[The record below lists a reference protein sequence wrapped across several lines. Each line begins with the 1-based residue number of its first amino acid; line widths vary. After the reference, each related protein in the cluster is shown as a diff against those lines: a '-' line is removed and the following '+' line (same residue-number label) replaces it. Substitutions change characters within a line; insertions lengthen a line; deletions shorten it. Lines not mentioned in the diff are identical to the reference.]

1 MKEYFESV
9 DEKRAN
15 VIKETN
21 KTLWSKSK
29 DSIDPLDK
37 WKEAKKNGLIKPLG
51 YEPEPSKSSS
61 KTGVNIII
69 PINPI
74 GIPKYDAGERFDIRL
89 PYAERGYEDPDADV
103 MGKFVSGISSLFGIK
118 KKENN
123 DEEKNSKK
131 NK

>member
-29 DSIDPLDK
+29 DSIDPLEK
-37 WKEAKKNGLIKPLG
+37 WKEAKSNGLIKPLG

-61 KTGVNIII
+61 KSGVNIII

-123 DEEKNSKK
+123 AEDKNSKK